1 MNILNI
7 GFDNVDGGL
16 GAECVYMA
24 AAALHHR
31 RGVIHGDNLASFGVN
46 IASHR

>member
-16 GAECVYMA
+16 GAESVYVT
-24 AAALHHR
+24 AAALYHR
-31 RGVIHGDNLASFGVN
+31 RGIIHGDNLASFGVN
-46 IASHR
+46 IAAHR